1 VAVQVNQNHS
11 GLRQRLPLNARLCT
25 SSVAKNKNVL
35 IRVNT
40 TRVLIRETSKPRD
53 LCHYSPPSSGHRMVS
68 IRKNTIDEP
77 CGLTLKDLHAI
88 PDDVLMAHL
97 NSGHDD
103 ALAVLFDRYHRLVLK
118 VALKILRD
126 AGEAEDL
133 LQNVF
138 LEIYKAAAQFDP
150 ARGTTKVW
158 ILQYAYCR
166 SMNRRQ
172 QLVSRKFYVST
183 DISEIP
189 EFPSPH
195 THSGLG
201 SQETQ
206 CLVRASL
213 KTLNSAQKR
222 VLELAYFEGFSLREI
237 AEETGESLGNVRH
250 HYYRG
255 LSTLRRY
262 LKQSGPEAARYR
274 ATEIVDADA

>member
-1 VAVQVNQNHS
+1 
-11 GLRQRLPLNARLCT
+11 
-25 SSVAKNKNVL
+25 
-35 IRVNT
+35 
-40 TRVLIRETSKPRD
+40 
-53 LCHYSPPSSGHRMVS
+53 MVP
-68 IRKNTIDEP
+68 IRKNSIEEP
-77 CGLTLKDLHAI
+77 CGLTLKELQAL
-88 PDDVLMAHL
+88 PDDMLMAHL
-97 NSGHDD
+97 SSGHDN
-103 ALAVLFDRYHRLVLK
+103 ALALLFDRYHRLVLK

-183 DISEIP
+183 DISEILEYP
-189 EFPSPH
+189 GLH
-195 THSGLG
+195 THGTLA

-206 CLVRASL
+206 YLVRESL
-213 KTLNSAQKR
+213 KTLNNVQRR
-222 VLELAYFEGFSLREI
+222 VLELAYFEGLSLREI
-237 AEETGESLGNVRH
+237 ANEIGESLGNVRH

-255 LSTLRRY
+255 LSKLRAFIT
-262 LKQSGPEAARYR
+262 QSGAETAHYR
-274 ATEIVDADA
+274 PAKIADADA